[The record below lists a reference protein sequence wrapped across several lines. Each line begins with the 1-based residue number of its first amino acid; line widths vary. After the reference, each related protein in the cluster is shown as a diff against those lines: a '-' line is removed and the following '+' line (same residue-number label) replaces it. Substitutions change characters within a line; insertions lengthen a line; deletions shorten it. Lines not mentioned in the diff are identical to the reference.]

1 MDRTND
7 DESSPPLPLS
17 LDTSIIHLEG
27 ETKTVDL
34 SSIEAPGIKAEL
46 TIDSK
51 DTNNVVF
58 GLEISLHHI
67 DKSTLDEWSVDFS
80 QKGVKMSW
88 ITSDGF
94 RLLDEETDIG
104 LERLLDGLPMES
116 ISESLSEMLGNEIEL
131 EAHSFPK
138 PQITGGYNSCTV
150 QTRSCDEEGVNRCA
164 YQVHTL

>member
-7 DESSPPLPLS
+7 DESSPPLSLS
-17 LDTSIIHLEG
+17 LDTSITHLEG

-34 SSIEAPGIKAEL
+34 RSIEAPGIKAEL

-80 QKGVKMSW
+80 QKVKMPW

-104 LERLLDGLPMES
+104 LEEVARWIAYGEH
-116 ISESLSEMLGNEIEL
+116 IGVIERD
-131 EAHSFPK
+131 A
-138 PQITGGYNSCTV
+138 G
-150 QTRSCDEEGVNRCA
+150 
-164 YQVHTL
+164 